1 MSPPQL
7 FVRKVNKLKGI
18 DLFEYVSDFVKII

>member
-7 FVRKVNKLKGI
+7 FIKKVNKLKGI
-18 DLFEYVSDFVKII
+18 DLFEYVSDFVKIV